1 MAHHAEPH
9 PPLDHESPMDYA
21 QHERTYNGFVQ
32 GVKWSVIATAVV
44 VIILYFLISP

>member
-1 MAHHAEPH
+1 
-9 PPLDHESPMDYA
+9 MDYA